1 MTTNSH
7 ISFPTQLALIGHQLD
22 GKLISQRPKDG
33 YINATSLCKAAGK
46 LFNDYSRL
54 ATTKDFLQALSTET
68 GIPVSALYQTINN
81 ENSLISLLSIY
92 SGFVCLGQGLPN

>member
-33 YINATSLCKAAGK
+33 YINATSLCKAAS
-46 LFNDYSRL
+46 NSAHDY
-54 ATTKDFLQALSTET
+54 
-68 GIPVSALYQTINN
+68 
-81 ENSLISLLSIY
+81 
-92 SGFVCLGQGLPN
+92 